1 MHERIEVARD
11 MLASTNSSQVAA
23 AFGFSSQ
30 SHFVKVFRQFTGV
43 TPKQYRA
50 GF

>member
-1 MHERIEVARD
+1 
-11 MLASTNSSQVAA
+11 MLATTKLSASQIAMA
-23 AFGFSSQ
+23 LGFASQ
-30 SHFVKVFRQFTGV
+30 SHFVKVFRQFAGV